1 MRPGHCHSPGA
12 GGGRGAGGIK
22 RLASEAF
29 GEPGVAV
36 CLITGITPGFS
47 AKSLPEGVG
56 GGGRGSKG

>member
-1 MRPGHCHSPGA
+1 MGPSVSGSFRYFVRS
-12 GGGRGAGGIK
+12 IK

-29 GEPGVAV
+29 GEPEAAV
-36 CLITGITPGFS
+36 CLNTGITPGFS